1 MVLLPT
7 ACEQEQQPPPP
18 TAPGKLGD
26 FPFCSFCLARIF
38 DISQIE
44 MCANLNCRCL
54 LLGAI
59 VSGIFQ
65 ALEHANT
72 ETHTHTDTDAGTH
85 IQRVARA
92 DTRTH
97 TVAGC
102 LASFRAWQISRIR
115 HVGFGTGDNYR
126 QRFVQFMRCI
136 FSLPYLTIPNACRLH
151 LQYRHRPHLTPAT
164 PAPSPSPSV

>member
-1 MVLLPT
+1 MRDIWRISLNDFHSYAFASAVNLLSVLSILFFLGYLSCVCLFSLRYLRPGDLSPCRLRSSFGFAAHSMRART
-7 ACEQEQQPPPP
+7 ANSPPP

-72 ETHTHTDTDAGTH
+72 ETHTHRH
-85 IQRVARA
+85 RR
-92 DTRTH
+92 RHTH
-97 TVAGC
+97 T
-102 LASFRAWQISRIR
+102 ASRSRR
-115 HVGFGTGDNYR
+115 HPHPYSR
-126 QRFVQFMRCI
+126 W
-136 FSLPYLTIPNACRLH
+136 LPRLI
-151 LQYRHRPHLTPAT
+151 
-164 PAPSPSPSV
+164 

>member
-1 MVLLPT
+1 MPLTFLVWFCCPQRASKNSKLT
-7 ACEQEQQPPPP
+7 PP

-72 ETHTHTDTDAGTH
+72 QTHTQAHTYSES
-85 IQRVARA
+85 
-92 DTRTH
+92 
-97 TVAGC
+97 
-102 LASFRAWQISRIR
+102 LAQ
-115 HVGFGTGDNYR
+115 
-126 QRFVQFMRCI
+126 
-136 FSLPYLTIPNACRLH
+136 
-151 LQYRHRPHLTPAT
+151 T
-164 PAPSPSPSV
+164 PAPTQSLDASPHLEHGKYRAYVMLALALATITVSGLCNLCAAYFLLLA

>member
-1 MVLLPT
+1 MPRGFVPTPAYVPRLVLLPT
-7 ACEQEQQPPPP
+7 ACEQKQQANPPPP

-72 ETHTHTDTDAGTH
+72 QTHTQAQTQAQAHTY
-85 IQRVARA
+85 RES
-92 DTRTH
+92 
-97 TVAGC
+97 
-102 LASFRAWQISRIR
+102 LAQ
-115 HVGFGTGDNYR
+115 
-126 QRFVQFMRCI
+126 
-136 FSLPYLTIPNACRLH
+136 
-151 LQYRHRPHLTPAT
+151 T
-164 PAPSPSPSV
+164 PAPTQSLDASPHLEHGKYRAYVMLALALATITVSGLCNLCAAYFLFLA